1 MQKIWISIYYRNM
14 QKTAEMDI
22 LTPIAPGPMDFL
34 MKGPSFGVPKVN
46 DLIEGTVIEKR
57 GKIVFVEITS
67 FGTGVIYGRE
77 FNNARDIIKV
87 LKPGDKIVV
96 KVTELENEMGY
107 VSLSLKEAKQEIVW
121 REAEEVK
128 NNRTTLKL
136 KITDANKGGLIMDW
150 KGVQGFLPTSQ
161 LKSEHYPRIEDGDKD
176 KILDELKKL
185 IGTEMEVSVLS
196 VNLKEGKLIFSEKST
211 EIEEIK
217 ERVSKY
223 KVGDIIDGE
232 ITGVVDFGIFLKI
245 EKGLEGLVHIS
256 ELDWGL
262 VENPEDL
269 FKVGEKVKAQII
281 SVKDDKISLSIKALK
296 INPWEEAEKKYNKGD
311 IINGV
316 VIRFNKHGALIS
328 IEEGI
333 FGLVHISEFESEADM
348 KQKIELGKSYP
359 FQITFFEPKE
369 QKLILGF
376 LEKPEASQPL

>member
-1 MQKIWISIYYRNM
+1 MAETAKI
-14 QKTAEMDI
+14 DI
-22 LTPIAPGPMDFL
+22 LIPATQGPMDFL
-34 MKGPSFGVPKVN
+34 MKGPSFGVPKIN
-46 DLIEGTVIEKR
+46 DLIEGVIIEKR
-57 GKIVFVEITS
+57 GKMVFVEIPS

-121 REAEEVK
+121 REAEEIK
-128 NNRTTLKL
+128 NSKTTLKL
-136 KITDANKGGLIMDW
+136 KITDANKGGLIMEW

-161 LKSEHYPRIEDGDKD
+161 LKTEHYPRIEDGDKD

-185 IGTEMEVSVLS
+185 IGTEIEVSVLS

-211 EIEEIK
+211 EAEEVK
-217 ERVSKY
+217 ERISKY

-281 SVKDDKISLSIKALK
+281 SAKDDKISLSIKALK

-333 FGLVHISEFESEADM
+333 FGLVHISEFESEINM

-376 LEKPEASQPL
+376 LGKSEENQPL

>member
-1 MQKIWISIYYRNM
+1 
-14 QKTAEMDI
+14 MDI

-34 MKGPSFGVPKVN
+34 MKGPSFGVPKIN
-46 DLIEGTVIEKR
+46 DLIEGVVIEKR
-57 GKIVFVEITS
+57 GKMVFVEISS

-87 LKPGDKIVV
+87 LKPGDKIIV

-121 REAEEVK
+121 REAEEAK
-128 NNRTTLKL
+128 NNRAVLKL
-136 KITDANKGGLIMDW
+136 KITDANKGGLIMEW

-161 LKSEHYPRIEDGDKD
+161 LKTEHYPRIEDGDKD

-211 EIEEIK
+211 EAEEIK

-232 ITGVVDFGIFLKI
+232 ITGVVDFGVFLKI

-269 FKVGEKVKAQII
+269 FKVNEKVKAQII

-376 LEKPEASQPL
+376 LKKPETNQPL

>member
-1 MQKIWISIYYRNM
+1 
-14 QKTAEMDI
+14 MDI
-22 LTPIAPGPMDFL
+22 LTPIAQGPMDFL

-57 GKIVFVEITS
+57 GKIVFVEIAS

-128 NNRTTLKL
+128 NNRAVLKL
-136 KITDANKGGLIMDW
+136 KITDANKGGLIMEW

-161 LKSEHYPRIEDGDKD
+161 LKTDHYPRIEDGDKD

-269 FKVGEKVKAQII
+269 FKVGEKVNAQII

-333 FGLVHISEFESEADM
+333 FGLVHISEFESETSM

-376 LEKPEASQPL
+376 LQKPEANQPL